1 MTIKHAATEPNIL
14 PTMTP
19 VGSASGLAEAEV
31 LGVELL
37 LLLLLDDV
45 VVGKTS
51 TVVGLLMLMLLMLLL
66 LLLLL
71 MMMLVLL
78 LLGTLSAQLEAGAT
92 AGAVAVGGWAKESRT
107 L

>member
-37 LLLLLDDV
+37 LLLLDDV
-45 VVGKTS
+45 VVGEAS
-51 TVVGLLMLMLLMLLL
+51 TVVGLLMLMLLMML

>member
-1 MTIKHAATEPNIL
+1 
-14 PTMTP
+14 MTP
-19 VGSASGLAEAEV
+19 VGSASGLAEVEV
-31 LGVELL
+31 LGVEL

-51 TVVGLLMLMLLMLLL
+51 TVVGLLMLMLLMM

-71 MMMLVLL
+71 MMLLVLL
-78 LLGTLSAQLEAGAT
+78 LPGTLSAQLEAGAT

>member
-37 LLLLLDDV
+37 LLLLNDV

-66 LLLLL
+66 LLLL

-78 LLGTLSAQLEAGAT
+78 LPGTLSAQLEAGAT

>member
-31 LGVELL
+31 LGVEL